1 MVVRHGMGRGPMRS
15 HLIQLV
21 RTSVFRYVR
30 ASTVQRRRDLHGEA
44 VEVIHRRHG
53 DPDLSL
59 ATVAHEIATS
69 RRQLQRALA
78 EVGGTTFSRELRRAR
93 MERAAQLLLAGS
105 LPVQVVAG
113 AVGYRQA
120 AQFAKVFRRH
130 HGVSPSRF
138 RRSADQLAA

>member
-1 MVVRHGMGRGPMRS
+1 MYPMI
-15 HLIQLV
+15 HLAQMP
-21 RTSVFRYVR
+21 VFPYVR
-30 ASTVQRRRDLHGEA
+30 ASTVQRRRDLYGEA
-44 VEVIHRRHG
+44 LEVITRQHG

-59 ATVAHEIATS
+59 ARVAHEIATS

-78 EVGGTTFSRELRRAR
+78 EVGNTSFSRELQRAR
-93 MERAAQLLLAGS
+93 MERAAQLLMTGS

-130 HGVSPSRF
+130 YGSSPSSF
-138 RRSADQLAA
+138 RRSPGRLAA

>member
-1 MVVRHGMGRGPMRS
+1 MIRLRH
-15 HLIQLV
+15 
-21 RTSVFRYVR
+21 
-30 ASTVQRRRDLHGEA
+30 A
-44 VEVIHRRHG
+44 

-59 ATVAHEIATS
+59 ARVAHEIATS

-78 EVGGTTFSRELRRAR
+78 EVGDTSFSRELQRERMRRAA
-93 MERAAQLLLAGS
+93 ELLVAGS

-130 HGVSPSRF
+130 YGVSPSSF
-138 RRSADQLAA
+138 RREPNRLAA

>member
-1 MVVRHGMGRGPMRS
+1 MYLMI
-15 HLIQLV
+15 HLAQMP
-21 RTSVFRYVR
+21 VFLYVR
-30 ASTVQRRRDLHGEA
+30 ASTVQRRRDLYGEA
-44 VEVIHRRHG
+44 LEVITRQHG

-59 ATVAHEIATS
+59 AKVAHEIATS

-78 EVGGTTFSRELRRAR
+78 EVGNTSFSRELQRAR
-93 MERAAQLLLAGS
+93 MERAAQLLMTGS

-130 HGVSPSRF
+130 YGSSPSSF
-138 RRSADQLAA
+138 RRSPGRLAA